1 MTDPTAMRTEIGQQP
16 AALRAT
22 LDTLMPRGGEA
33 AALARDCR
41 QVLFIARGT
50 SDNAAVYGSYLL
62 QAHAG
67 MLATLAS
74 PSIATEYH
82 SRVELSG
89 VLAVALSQS
98 GATEEIVETLAWAR
112 DCGARTLAITNEGGS
127 PLTQVADVAFVTAAG
142 AELAVPATKTFTT
155 QLAALAVLAIA
166 LGAGLDPG
174 LLRGVPD
181 EIERMLAG
189 PDEVTAMVDA
199 LAGISPGGRPPAP
212 LPRETTPGPPGPR
225 DGRLGGSTPAAR
237 PASPGGRPPGT
248 PRDGRLGEDTPAARP
263 ASPGGRPPGTPR
275 DGRLGE
281 DTPAARPA
289 SSAMGVVVSGRGHAY
304 AAALEL
310 ALKLKEACYLH
321 AMGLSWAD
329 LLHGPVA
336 VVDAATPAI
345 IVAADSGP
353 ALPGSIELARRVV
366 AAGARAY
373 AIGGGPGLAAVS
385 SLAVPGPRLPEWL
398 APLGLI
404 VPGQLLTEA
413 LSRRLGIDPDSP
425 RGLSK
430 VTQTA

>member
-1 MTDPTAMRTEIGQQP
+1 MTEPTAMRTEIGQQP

-22 LDTLMPRGGEA
+22 LDSLTPRSGEA
-33 AALARDCR
+33 TALARDCR

-50 SDNAAVYGSYLL
+50 SDNAAVYGTYLL

-82 SRVELSG
+82 SRLDLSG

-112 DCGARTLAITNEGGS
+112 DCGARTLAITNGGGS
-127 PLTQVADVAFVTAAG
+127 PLTQVADLAFVTSAG

-166 LGAGLDPG
+166 LGADLDPG
-174 LLRGVPD
+174 LLAAVPD
-181 EIERMLAG
+181 EIERMLAA
-189 PDEVTAMVDA
+189 PDDLEPMVAD
-199 LAGISPGGRPPAP
+199 LAGAV
-212 LPRETTPGPPGPR
+212 
-225 DGRLGGSTPAAR
+225 
-237 PASPGGRPPGT
+237 
-248 PRDGRLGEDTPAARP
+248 
-263 ASPGGRPPGTPR
+263 
-275 DGRLGE
+275 
-281 DTPAARPA
+281 
-289 SSAMGVVVSGRGHAY
+289 GVVVSGRGHAY

-329 LLHGPVA
+329 LLHGPIA
-336 VVDAATPAI
+336 VVDASTPAI

-353 ALPGSIELARRVV
+353 ALPGSIDLARRVV

-373 AIGGGPGLAAVS
+373 AIGGGPGLAAAS

-413 LSRRLGIDPDSP
+413 LSRRRGIDPDNP

>member
-1 MTDPTAMRTEIGQQP
+1 
-16 AALRAT
+16 
-22 LDTLMPRGGEA
+22 
-33 AALARDCR
+33 
-41 QVLFIARGT
+41 VLFIARGT
-50 SDNAAVYGSYLL
+50 SDNAAVYGTYLL

-82 SRVELSG
+82 ARLDLSG

-112 DCGARTLAITNEGGS
+112 DCGARTLAITNGGGS
-127 PLTQVADVAFVTAAG
+127 PLTQVADLAFVTSAG

-166 LGAGLDPG
+166 LGADLDPG
-174 LLRGVPD
+174 LLATVPD
-181 EIERMLAG
+181 EIERMLTA
-189 PDEVTAMVDA
+189 PDGLEPMVADLVGA
-199 LAGISPGGRPPAP
+199 V
-212 LPRETTPGPPGPR
+212 
-225 DGRLGGSTPAAR
+225 
-237 PASPGGRPPGT
+237 
-248 PRDGRLGEDTPAARP
+248 
-263 ASPGGRPPGTPR
+263 
-275 DGRLGE
+275 
-281 DTPAARPA
+281 
-289 SSAMGVVVSGRGHAY
+289 GVVVSGRGHAY

-329 LLHGPVA
+329 LLHGPIA
-336 VVDAATPAI
+336 VVDARTPAI

-373 AIGGGPGLAAVS
+373 AIGGGAGLAAVS

-413 LSRRLGIDPDSP
+413 LSRRRGIDPDSP